1 MGVYHHSRAPARAI
15 LAKASVKDLTFLP
28 LRNHIGGRSA
38 YRKGKVMI
46 RKYIQ
51 TAMEHARYEILQD
64 DGTYYGEIQE
74 CPGVYSNAPTLEKC
88 RNELE
93 EVLEEWILFRVYKNL
108 KIPPIDNIEIK
119 IKKQA
124 AA

>member
-1 MGVYHHSRAPARAI
+1 MWEGIYGQGTDCISVSRIISVVALKAI
-15 LAKASVKDLTFLP
+15 
-28 LRNHIGGRSA
+28 
-38 YRKGKVMI
+38 GKKMI

-51 TAMEHARYEILQD
+51 AGMEHAKYEILPD
-64 DGTYYGEIQE
+64 DGTYYGEIRE
-74 CPGVYSNAPTLEKC
+74 CRGVYSNAPTLEKC

-108 KIPPIDNIEIK
+108 EIPPIDDIEIK

-124 AA
+124 VA

>member
-1 MGVYHHSRAPARAI
+1 MLG
-15 LAKASVKDLTFLP
+15 KTEEGKD
-28 LRNHIGGRSA
+28 
-38 YRKGKVMI
+38 MI

-51 TAMEHARYEILQD
+51 TAMEHAKYEILPD
-64 DGTYYGEIQE
+64 DGTFYGQIHE

-108 KIPPIDNIEIK
+108 EIPPIDKIEIK

-124 AA
+124 VA